1 MNREKYLERVLD
13 MIIRDSHVE
22 GKDIIYPFHLPMY
35 SLQTN
40 FYLPL
45 HENFL
50 TYCRDQY
57 GLSEEECKEIW
68 YDYTMTMVRTV
79 DYEDYVDY
87 SRTTPLDEIYLHG
100 NLEPSESDPRQT
112 LSRYGFNSE
121 GHYKFFMR
129 VYNRI
134 IDSIEIV
141 KPIIN
146 SMYGINNI
154 YINEFGRTKE
164 GLFGLNLWMEDGD
177 PRVDFITFSES
188 YTDYI
193 LRCCLEL
200 ITEGLPTGRG
210 VSITLTDM
218 VLKYIY
224 ENVFQNRILQRKFN
238 LSESEDRMDRFVDKV
253 LQFLKDDT
261 YQIEDNLIYVPFLDK
276 PVSISYEKYSGHNVL
291 DMISYI
297 DEPPKP
303 FTRYC
308 VDTYGLDPQYI
319 NSVWDQYRV
328 FLMENFHRLKKTY

>member
-1 MNREKYLERVLD
+1 MNRRRHID
-13 MIIRDSHVE
+13 TIIRDSINE
-22 GKDIIYPFHLPMY
+22 L
-35 SLQTN
+35 
-40 FYLPL
+40 
-45 HENFL
+45 
-50 TYCRDQY
+50 
-57 GLSEEECKEIW
+57 
-68 YDYTMTMVRTV
+68 
-79 DYEDYVDY
+79 
-87 SRTTPLDEIYLHG
+87 YLHG

-112 LSRYGFNSE
+112 LSIYGFNSE

-141 KPIIN
+141 EPKIN
-146 SMYGINNI
+146 VMYGINNL

-164 GLFGLNLWMEDGD
+164 GLFGLNLFWFDGD
-177 PRVDFITFSES
+177 PRVDFKTFSES

-200 ITEGLPTGRG
+200 ITEGLPNGGG

-224 ENVFQNRILQRKFN
+224 ENVFENKILQRKFN
-238 LSESEDRMDRFVDKV
+238 LSESDERMDRFVDKV

-276 PVSISYEKYSGHNVL
+276 PVSISYEKYSGVNVL

-319 NSVWDQYRV
+319 NTLWDQYRL

>member
-13 MIIRDSHVE
+13 MIIKDSHVE

-100 NLEPSESDPRQT
+100 NLEPEESDPKKT
-112 LSRYGFNSE
+112 LSIYGFNSE

-129 VYNRI
+129 VYKRI
-134 IDSIEIV
+134 IDSIEIIRDDSSD
-141 KPIIN
+141 IIWF
-146 SMYGINNI
+146 Y
-154 YINEFGRTKE
+154 EFDRTKE
-164 GLFGLNLWMEDGD
+164 GLFGLRLWMADGD
-177 PRVDFITFSES
+177 PREDFKTFSES

-193 LRCCLEL
+193 LRCCMDLM
-200 ITEGLPTGRG
+200 TEGLPDGG
-210 VSITLTDM
+210 QYVSFTLTDM

-238 LSESEDRMDRFVDKV
+238 LNESEDRMDRFVDKV

-308 VDTYGLDPQYI
+308 IDTYGLDPQYI

-328 FLMENFHRLKKTY
+328 FIMENFHKLTKRY

>member
-1 MNREKYLERVLD
+1 MNSRRHID
-13 MIIRDSHVE
+13 TIIRDSINE
-22 GKDIIYPFHLPMY
+22 LYI
-35 SLQTN
+35 
-40 FYLPL
+40 
-45 HENFL
+45 
-50 TYCRDQY
+50 
-57 GLSEEECKEIW
+57 
-68 YDYTMTMVRTV
+68 
-79 DYEDYVDY
+79 
-87 SRTTPLDEIYLHG
+87 HG

-129 VYNRI
+129 VYKRI
-134 IDSIEIV
+134 IDSIEI
-141 KPIIN
+141 KRDDSSDIIWL
-146 SMYGINNI
+146 Y
-154 YINEFGRTKE
+154 EFGRTKE
-164 GLFGLNLWMEDGD
+164 GLFGLRLWMADGD
-177 PRVDFITFSES
+177 PNVDFITFSES

-200 ITEGLPTGRG
+200 ITEGLPNGRG
-210 VSITLTDM
+210 LSITLTDM

-224 ENVFQNRILQRKFN
+224 ENVFQNRILQKKFN
-238 LSESEDRMDRFVDKV
+238 LNESEDRMDRFVDKV

-328 FLMENFHRLKKTY
+328 FIMENFHKLTKRY